1 MTSKCG
7 KNKRGAHEVH
17 KIYFFLTN
25 TLQVKGASNIVY
37 DKKDVAPKNRTCI
50 QQRDIRLFS
59 IRRRF
64 DLACDYVLV
73 GCFGL
78 NSENISV
85 PQSIL
90 DGYFC
95 GIFITSELYIPR
107 LFTSWTTQN
116 DLTS

>member
-7 KNKRGAHEVH
+7 KNKRGAHEGH
-17 KIYFFLTN
+17 LTLFMTRKIQHPTTEPVYSRGTYAYFPFAD
-25 TLQVKGASNIVY
+25 G
-37 DKKDVAPKNRTCI
+37 
-50 QQRDIRLFS
+50 
-59 IRRRF
+59 F

-95 GIFITSELYIPR
+95 GIFITSELYIPK